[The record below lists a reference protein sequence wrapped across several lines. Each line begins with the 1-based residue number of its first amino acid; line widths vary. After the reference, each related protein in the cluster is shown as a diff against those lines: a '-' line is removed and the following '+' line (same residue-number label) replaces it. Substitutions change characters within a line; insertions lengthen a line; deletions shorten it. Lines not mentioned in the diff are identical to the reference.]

1 MQLRLLPPSRPLQ
14 ERFGSEFF
22 RSIPKSPG
30 VYIMRDEGER
40 IIYVGKSVNLRQRVG
55 SYRYV
60 NSERDSRKTVRLV
73 AQIRE
78 IAWEIC
84 ESDEQARLREN
95 ALLREH
101 KPRWNVMNT
110 RPEHYAFFG
119 VASTNGAVKIRL
131 TKEPNAMSCE
141 RLFGAFKGIT
151 RARST
156 FVALL
161 RCLWFANRPGAS
173 FHQLPLEL
181 NRARPPESCEFA
193 VDDVDEL
200 AVQMSAVNSR
210 LIDYFEGRSQTLL
223 DWLAERLIEAQEIS
237 PFQRALHE
245 ADLDALLAFYRFGP
259 RRNRRFRSA
268 FALGDVLIEKEQV
281 DDLLI
286 LSPEIEDP
294 VRPGDS
300 SNSA

>member
-14 ERFGSEFF
+14 ERFDAKFF
-22 RSIPKSPG
+22 RSIPKQPG
-30 VYIMRDEGER
+30 VYIMRDEAER

-73 AQIRE
+73 AQIRK

-119 VASTNGAVKIRL
+119 MALTDNTLTLRL
-131 TKEPNAMSCE
+131 TKEPQPLPDE

-151 RARST
+151 RARVT

-161 RCLWFANRPGAS
+161 RCLWFANDPGVS
-173 FHQLPLEL
+173 FHQMPMEL
-181 NRARPPESCEFA
+181 NRSRPPGSCEFA
-193 VDDVDEL
+193 VDDKTDRMA
-200 AVQMSAVNSR
+200 AVQA
-210 LIDYFEGRSQTLL
+210 LALDFFEGRSQKLVEWLMDLL
-223 DWLAERLIEAQEIS
+223 LESGETS

-245 ADLDALLAFYRFGP
+245 ADLETLTAFYRIGP
-259 RRNRRFRSA
+259 RRNRRFQST
-268 FALGDVLIEKEQV
+268 FALGDGLIEKERV

-286 LSPEIEDP
+286 LSPEIKEDEE
-294 VRPGDS
+294 
-300 SNSA
+300 